1 MGLVG
6 AGTAACLG
14 CLLGADKE
22 NVRVRE
28 LESAILDGQL
38 LVLVEVPT
46 ERVGDFEAFVK
57 QGYPEAQ
64 LKATASTFPDDLL
77 F

>member
-1 MGLVG
+1 M
-6 AGTAACLG
+6 
-14 CLLGADKE
+14 
-22 NVRVRE
+22 RVRE